1 MKTLNNFATKVLYLE
16 RKGWWVT
23 KNSEVQLLFSIIIR
37 KKYLSWMTPTI
48 LLLELNCVFETFR
61 FSELISFY

>member
-1 MKTLNNFATKVLYLE
+1 MKTFNNFATKVLYLE

-23 KNSEVQLLFSIIIR
+23 NNSEVLISIIIR
-37 KKYLSWMTPTI
+37 KRYLLWMTPTI
-48 LLLELNCVFETFR
+48 LLVKLNCVFETFR